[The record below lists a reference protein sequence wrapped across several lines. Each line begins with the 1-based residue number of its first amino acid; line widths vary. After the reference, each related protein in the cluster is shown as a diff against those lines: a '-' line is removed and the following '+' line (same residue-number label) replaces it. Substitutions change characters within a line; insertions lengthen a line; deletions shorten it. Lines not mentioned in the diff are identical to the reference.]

1 MASPACGSILN
12 SCCIFRRSSSGSRRQ
27 FSIDKN
33 DLQRGSD
40 AADAPLPLEQDGAA
54 EEHDLVIGGEQGD
67 GSEGDATE
75 RLEQP
80 EAVKA
85 QPAAG

>member
-1 MASPACGSILN
+1 
-12 SCCIFRRSSSGSRRQ
+12 
-27 FSIDKN
+27 
-33 DLQRGSD
+33 
-40 AADAPLPLEQDGAA
+40 LPLEQDGAA